1 MVERRNKKEEIT
13 KKVLLYLI
21 HKLESEQKIEGR
33 KKIMKLMFLIEHYD
47 LKTKKL
53 EEKSLLGNKY
63 FIYNYGVFSVDVM
76 RAYEELV
83 KEGLIIEKIIGVYPI
98 IGVRKDKVM
107 YEDLD
112 EDLKRKVDDIVR
124 EFGGKS
130 SYELEILTLK
140 MLGIEPFEKE
150 EFFGEEVFKIISRQ
164 KN

>member
-1 MVERRNKKEEIT
+1 MVERQNKKEEIT

-33 KKIMKLMFLIEHYD
+33 KKIMKLMFLIEHYN

-53 EEKSLLGNKY
+53 EERSLLGNRY

-83 KEGLIIEKIIGVYPI
+83 KDGLIIEKIMGVYPI
-98 IGVRKDKVM
+98 IEVRKDKVM

-150 EFFGEEVFKIISRQ
+150 EFFGEGVSEIIMKQ